1 MFINVPSLISTQ
13 YTLYTRKYHKQ
24 KKKSIAQFNATIYQK
39 ELHNLSI
46 LFTIRLLFSYILL
59 ISNNKEVNKMKALGT
74 NQEQFRKDQR
84 RYIVSYKN
92 GYTMSYSIPLF
103 YIFNIDAGD
112 IKKIT
117 LIK

>member
-1 MFINVPSLISTQ
+1 
-13 YTLYTRKYHKQ
+13 
-24 KKKSIAQFNATIYQK
+24 
-39 ELHNLSI
+39 
-46 LFTIRLLFSYILL
+46 
-59 ISNNKEVNKMKALGT
+59 MKTLGT